1 MLDQIILL
9 ATGLTAIYLV
19 WRFVQDYQRRGKPS
33 HDIAYIVAFT
43 VLLIAGILLIGFG
56 YGVLGSP
63 LVVTVAALIPAGI
76 AMGLVSEFLTKWRLA
91 YLIFAVVGLVAI
103 VITRLTGPALVA
115 TIILVIVHS
124 ISGLLIFALPIVAV
138 SKGKAPSGFIGV
150 TVGGTLIGI
159 GGIALA
165 ALKTGGQLL
174 FLSAQ
179 LVFTI
184 LAPLLLLMTLAFT
197 WGFVKKIKA
206 A

>member
-9 ATGLTAIYLV
+9 ATGLTAIYLI
-19 WRFVQDYQRRGKPS
+19 WRFVQDYRRKGKPA
-33 HDIAYIVAFT
+33 HDIAYIVAFA
-43 VLLIAGILLIGFG
+43 VLLIAGLLLIGFG

-63 LVVTVAALIPAGI
+63 LVVTVAVLIPAGI
-76 AMGLVSEFLTKWRLA
+76 ALGLVSEYTTKWRLA
-91 YLIFAVVGLVAI
+91 YLIFAIVGLVAI
-103 VITRLTGPALVA
+103 AVTRFTGPALVA

-124 ISGLLIFALPIVAV
+124 VSGLLIFALPIVAV
-138 SKGKAPSGFIGV
+138 NKGTAPSGFIGV
-150 TVGGTLIGI
+150 TVGGALIGI
-159 GGIALA
+159 GGIAMA

-174 FLSAQ
+174 FFSAPV
-179 LVFTI
+179 VFAI